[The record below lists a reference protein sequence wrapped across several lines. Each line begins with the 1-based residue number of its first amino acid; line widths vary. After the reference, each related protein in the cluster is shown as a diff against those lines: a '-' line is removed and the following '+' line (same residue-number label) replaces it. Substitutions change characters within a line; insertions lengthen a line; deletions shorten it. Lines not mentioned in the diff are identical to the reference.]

1 MYSSSREYRTIDTS
15 LGLSRVSLSF
25 CYFRTG
31 CISSEN
37 IESFND
43 RVFYLANG
51 TCWWVAGWRI
61 GLSILRVVPSLLFLL
76 NKPPRVEAHIGWSR
90 SASSPLVDTGHS
102 LVFLLFT
109 WGLLYFA
116 PLYENFKWWMTL
128 YFNHTKVFCIRPHP
142 WKKCYIINISTE

>member
-1 MYSSSREYRTIDTS
+1 MYIAESIDTS
-15 LGLSRVSLSF
+15 LGLFRISLSF
-25 CYFRTG
+25 CYFRTV

-51 TCWWVAGWRI
+51 TCWWVTGWRI

-90 SASSPLVDTGHS
+90 SASSSPLVDTGHS
-102 LVFLLFT
+102 SFFFSLVFFFFLVSFILFT

-128 YFNHTKVFCIRPHP
+128 YFNHTKVFCIQPHP
-142 WKKCYIINISTE
+142 